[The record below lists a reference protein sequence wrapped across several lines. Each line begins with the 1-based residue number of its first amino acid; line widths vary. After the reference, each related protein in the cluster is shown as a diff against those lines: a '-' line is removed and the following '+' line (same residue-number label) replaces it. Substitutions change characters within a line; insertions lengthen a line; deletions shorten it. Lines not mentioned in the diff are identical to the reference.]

1 VKGKRLL
8 GEREA
13 TVLRLVVNDYIRT
26 GEPVGSAAVAR
37 RHRLPV
43 SAATV
48 RNDMAALEEHGYLNH
63 PHTSAGRIP
72 TDAGYRFYVDAI
84 PRWPRLRD
92 TKRRAIDDF
101 FGAPATDPDEVVR
114 GTAVL
119 LSRLTHYGAVAQPP
133 GSPHVILGGA
143 ANIASEEAFERR
155 ETVRQLL
162 ELLEQEEEMLRLLHS
177 LSEEGEVGVRIG
189 GENPFAAMREAS
201 VVVSSYR
208 RGPDRVGVIAV
219 IGPTRMEY
227 PGAMSAVRAVSHGLS
242 RTIQTLAG

>member
-1 VKGKRLL
+1 M
-8 GEREA
+8 
-13 TVLRLVVNDYIRT
+13 LRLVVNDYIRT

-37 RHRLPV
+37 RHKLPV

-48 RNDMAALEEHGYLNH
+48 RNDMAALEENGYLNH

-84 PRWPRLRD
+84 PRWPRLHD
-92 TKRRAIDDF
+92 TKRRAIDSF
-101 FGAPATDPDEVVR
+101 FGVPATDPDEVVR

-133 GSPHVILGGA
+133 GSPHVILTGA

-177 LSEEGEVGVRIG
+177 LSEEGEVAVRIG

-201 VVVSSYR
+201 VVVSPYR

-227 PGAMSAVRAVSHGLS
+227 PGAMSAVRAVSHGLT
-242 RTIQTLAG
+242 RTIQALAG